1 MKKILYIS
9 ANTKPE
15 ELSTS
20 KTVARRLLNSL
31 LQKYPDAAVEEVD
44 LYREHIPQLKHC
56 YFESRSTVIREDA
69 RGELSQEEQAE
80 IAQIL
85 KLCDQFAAADIYVLA
100 APMWSLSFPAP
111 VKEYIDCVL
120 QEGRTISFA
129 ASKPRGLL
137 DDKCRLFIYVQ
148 SSGAR
153 IPWIARPALNKGL
166 NYVRDIMT
174 FIGIERFEE
183 LLADGTGKTEMER
196 LDAVNRAT
204 ADIASLMDTLVEPSA
219 FHSHSSSADQ
229 TESET
234 PFMPEKYPEAA
245 PEENPMNETDE
256 NPMNETD
263 IPISEPLDAPPV
275 TTEYLL

>member
-15 ELSTS
+15 ELSSS

-31 LQKYPDAAVEEVD
+31 LQRYPGAELQEVD

-56 YFESRSTVIREDA
+56 YFESRSAVIREDA

-85 KLCDQFAAADIYVLA
+85 KLCDQFVAADIYVLA

-111 VKEYIDCVL
+111 VKEYIDCIL
-120 QEGRTISFA
+120 QSGKTVSFA
-129 ASKPRGLL
+129 GSKPRGLL

-148 SSGAR
+148 SSGAH
-153 IPWIARPALNKGL
+153 IPWILRPGLNKGL

-183 LLADGTGKTEMER
+183 LLADGTGKTETER
-196 LDAVNRAT
+196 MDAINRAS
-204 ADIASLMDTLVEPSA
+204 AEIDSLMDTFVEPSI
-219 FHSHSSSADQ
+219 FHRHAPTPDPF
-229 TESET
+229 ESEA
-234 PFMPEKYPEAA
+234 PSAPGENPEAA
-245 PEENPMNETDE
+245 PEENPINVPKKNPGDE
-256 NPMNETD
+256 AVEKQQ
-263 IPISEPLDAPPV
+263 V